1 MQPEAL
7 EYALEKFEWEL
18 EKELS
23 AASGS
28 IDSQRCR
35 KEQIEV
41 ELGRLAEAVATQGIS
56 AALMNAIATRETE
69 LKAIEQV
76 LWGSSPG
83 SVKAAIS
90 EVRQFAI
97 EQLQQIR
104 GVLHSQAEAAR
115 FELSKHV
122 DQIVMRPVAQGDQRH
137 YLAEGDWRLVGKYEG
152 RPGAALRN
160 LEMVAGVRFELTT
173 FGL

>member
-1 MQPEAL
+1 
-7 EYALEKFEWEL
+7 
-18 EKELS
+18 
-23 AASGS
+23 
-28 IDSQRCR
+28 
-35 KEQIEV
+35 
-41 ELGRLAEAVATQGIS
+41 
-56 AALMNAIATRETE
+56 MNAIATREAE

-76 LWGSSPG
+76 LWGSGPG

-90 EVRQFAI
+90 EVRQFAV
-97 EQLQQIR
+97 EQIQQIR
-104 GVLHSQAEAAR
+104 GVLHGQVEAAR
-115 FELSKHV
+115 FELSRHV
-122 DQIVMRPVAQGDQRH
+122 DQIVMRPVTRGDQRH